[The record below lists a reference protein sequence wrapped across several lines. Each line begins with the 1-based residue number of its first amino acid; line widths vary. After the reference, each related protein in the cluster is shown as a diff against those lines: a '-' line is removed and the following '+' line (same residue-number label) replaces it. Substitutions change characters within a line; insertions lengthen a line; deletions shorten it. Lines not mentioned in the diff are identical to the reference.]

1 MSAPAGRTERSPRAA
16 AVRLHA
22 NFIPMTL
29 VSAPSSAREESSRI
43 PEVRVL
49 ARGLAILRAFEPA
62 NDWKTNTELSI
73 LANLPKPTVSR
84 ITAKLTEAGYLIYS
98 GERAAYR
105 LGTSILALGF
115 VAASNPNVVVIARPL
130 MQQFADAH
138 NVSVVLA
145 SPDTESMVCSEVVHS
160 HSMLFTLRVRAGSRL
175 RMDQSALGRALIGSM
190 EVPERERMLARLAR
204 ADHDTWSALNGQ
216 VKSLVAQMQRR
227 QFCIAAGT
235 LERGT
240 NGVAVVIDMPDAPHS
255 YALGCAAP
263 SNMLSVARIES
274 EVAPGIVALK
284 QQLEAELRVA
294 AQSGKG

>member
-1 MSAPAGRTERSPRAA
+1 MSPVPPLRGARAPTA
-16 AVRLHA
+16 RLHA
-22 NFIPMTL
+22 NFIPMMAS
-29 VSAPSSAREESSRI
+29 SAPPQDESA
-43 PEVRVL
+43 PTAEVRVL

-62 NDWKTNTELSI
+62 NEWRTNAELSS
-73 LANLPKPTVSR
+73 LAMLPKPTVSR
-84 ITAKLTEAGYLIYS
+84 ITAKLTEGGYLVYS
-98 GERAAYR
+98 AERAAYR
-105 LGTSILALGF
+105 LGTSVLALGF
-115 VAASNPNVVVIARPL
+115 AAASNPNLVVMARGL

-145 SPDTESMVCSEVVHS
+145 SPDANSMVCSEVVHS

-175 RMDQSALGRALIGSM
+175 RMGQSALGRALIGSM
-190 EVPERERMLARLAR
+190 AEAEREQMLQELAE
-204 ADHDTWSALNGQ
+204 ADPETWSTLKGQ

-240 NGVAVVIDMPDAPHS
+240 NGVAVVIDTPEAPHS

-274 EVAPGIVALK
+274 EVAPGLVALK
-284 QQLEAELRVA
+284 QQLEAELGASRPA
-294 AQSGKG
+294 EG